1 MDESWNQDLEAHG
14 TDVMGVIPG
23 RPSLR
28 PPARHVSW
36 PGRYPDR
43 VPEPVPAPVV
53 WVRDRWSSYVKDLA
67 VALLC
72 LAVVAA
78 VTGVLLMEGRMGW
91 WG

>member
-36 PGRYPDR
+36 PGRYPER
-43 VPEPVPAPVV
+43 APEPVPAPVV
-53 WVRDRWSSYVKDLA
+53 YIRDRWTAYARDLA
-67 VALLC
+67 LIVLL
-72 LAVVAA
+72 LTLSAA
-78 VTGVLLMEGRMGW
+78 VATVFVLEGRLGW